1 MGSIMTP
8 ILKGGVEEVKINQN
22 KPIVKKLKNNLST

>member
-1 MGSIMTP
+1 MTP

-22 KPIVKKLKNNLST
+22 KPIVKKIKNNLST

>member
-1 MGSIMTP
+1 MTP